1 MGEHAGQEVGRPVG
15 LEPGGLEGRQRER
28 RGVGLAEPERRERL
42 EDLPDPLDHRLGV
55 ADAERAREEPLLD
68 LGHPLDVAE
77 GTPALVGLG
86 VGDAREPRDD
96 LDDLLV
102 EDHHALGV
110 AEDRAQVVVEV
121 GRRLP
126 ALLGLQVGG
135 DHVALDRPG
144 PEQRDVGDDVVE
156 GVDAGLADQLAL
168 AGRLDLEH
176 PEGLGGR
183 DHPVG
188 VVVVERHLALVVEV
202 DLDAG
207 GVADQ
212 LDGVGHRG
220 LHADAEHV
228 ELEQAELL
236 DVVLVELAHRE
247 PREAGLDGGAVE
259 QGGVG
264 EQHPARVDGDVA
276 GQPVEP
282 LDETEHQVEP
292 PGVDAAGAQL
302 GQLAQ
307 RDPGVAGAD
316 VGEGLGDGV
325 DLARRHAER
334 GADVADGVADAV
346 GVHHRDAHAALAA
359 EAVEDRLV
367 DLGAARGLDVDVD
380 VGQRGAQR
388 REEPLH
394 QEVVADRVDAG
405 DAEEVVD
412 QAAGARAARR
422 AAHPALADQVGDV
435 GDGEEVRRVA
445 EAADQL
451 ELVVETLPDALAR
464 GRAVAVADRAL
475 AAGAQHASASASAA
489 AAVQTGHSSSGK
501 CTSPS
506 PRSARGS
513 RAQRSATARVRA
525 SSRCGPSDDP
535 SSPASRQISSA
546 TSSICLPDL
555 RKPSALPR
563 SRWRRSRATS
573 RRAASRTSTV
583 GASRRSA

>member
-1 MGEHAGQEVGRPVG
+1 MSLLTGPGRNSEMSVMMSSKLSMP
-15 LEPGGLEGRQRER
+15 
-28 RGVGLAEPERRERL
+28 
-42 EDLPDPLDHRLGV
+42 DLPTSSRWP
-55 ADAERAREEPLLD
+55 
-68 LGHPLDVAE
+68 
-77 GTPALVGLG
+77 
-86 VGDAREPRDD
+86 GDSIWK
-96 LDDLLV
+96 
-102 EDHHALGV
+102 
-110 AEDRAQVVVEV
+110 
-121 GRRLP
+121 
-126 ALLGLQVGG
+126 
-135 DHVALDRPG
+135 
-144 PEQRDVGDDVVE
+144 
-156 GVDAGLADQLAL
+156 
-168 AGRLDLEH
+168 H

-188 VVVVERHLALVVEV
+188 VVVGEPHLALVVEV

-207 GVADQ
+207 GAADQ

-247 PREAGLDGGAVE
+247 PREARLDGGAVE

-264 EQHPARVDGDVA
+264 EQYPARVDGDVA

-292 PGVDAAGAQL
+292 LGVDAARAQL

-307 RDPGVAGAD
+307 RHPGVAGAD
-316 VGEGLGDGV
+316 VGERLGDGV

-334 GADVADGVADAV
+334 GADVADGVTDAV

-394 QEVVADRVDAG
+394 QEVVADRVDTG

-412 QAAGARAARR
+412 QAARPRPPRR
-422 AAHPALADQVGDV
+422 AADPALADQVGDV

-464 GRAVAVADRAL
+464 GRAVAVADRTL
-475 AAGAQHASASASAA
+475 AAGAQHCVSLPLRAPSTSLQLGEVHLAEAEVGARVEG
-489 AAVQTGHSSSGK
+489 AAVGH
-501 CTSPS
+501 
-506 PRSARGS
+506 
-513 RAQRSATARVRA
+513 RAGAGEQPVR
-525 SSRCGPSDDP
+525 P
-535 SSPASRQISSA
+535 
-546 TSSICLPDL
+546 L
-555 RKPSALPR
+555 
-563 SRWRRSRATS
+563 
-573 RRAASRTSTV
+573 
-583 GASRRSA
+583 